1 MIWLSDKNAPDLK
14 PLNKSYEIAGKNLT
28 FESGKLALLI
38 NGSVVISDEDN
49 VLLTTAWIK
58 ENWVNEKA
66 DFFPLVVDFQEKY
79 YATWTIWW
87 NRFNKREARPSEE
100 ATLASRIID
109 RPIRPMF
116 PKWIVNDT
124 QIIATVLSS
133 DAETDLSFW
142 WIIWASLSLM
152 MAGAP
157 FEGPVSGCKIA
168 LTNSWEYIFN
178 PKKSEE
184 EEAKLVLLTAGSL
197 DALTMVEAGAKEVSD
212 EEMLKALEYSH
223 NIIKEICKAQNDY
236 MKEFEE
242 KFWIKKITPTF
253 NLPDESLYELVKEFL
268 TEEKLECLYGLG
280 KHEFQEMLNNLDEQT
295 REFLA
300 SKWCIVWE
308 NNWNIW
314 ESCSVWEEKSIE
326 ESDVW
331 ALVYKRVKEVM
342 RKNILENEKRLD
354 WRKLDEV
361 RKVKA
366 ETGLLPRTHGSA
378 LFQRWMTQALSIT
391 TLWGPDDEM
400 LIDWMMEESTKRYI
414 HHYNFPP
421 FSVWE
426 VRMLRGVWRREIGH
440 WALAER
446 ALVPVLP
453 TEEEFP
459 YIVRVVSEITTC
471 NGSSSMASVCGSTL
485 SLMNAWVPIKAP
497 VGWVAMWMI
506 YDEQTGNYKILSD
519 IQAQEDFLW
528 DMDFK
533 VTRTHTWIT
542 AMQLDV
548 KIKWLSMNV
557 FREAFAQSSWA
568 VDYILEEMLKAQP
581 KVAESLSPYAPLIM
595 TMQVPVEK
603 ISAVIWKGWENVQRL
618 EKDYDL
624 RISIA
629 EDWLTTI
636 TAKTQEN
643 WEKVIEEIKEILWE
657 PKVWDK
663 LPWKVVKIIDW
674 MWAIVEFRWKNT
686 WMIHISKLSPL
697 RIEKIEDILKIWDNV
712 DFEIIQVDLA
722 KGRIG
727 LQRIP
732 TQEEI
737 KKFEELKK
745 KRDEEFAKRKA
756 EREKASWEKKEEK

>member
-1 MIWLSDKNAPDLK
+1 V
-14 PLNKSYEIAGKNLT
+14 EIRDPVH
-28 FESGKLALLI
+28 
-38 NGSVVISDEDN
+38 GSIH
-49 VLLTTAWIK
+49 I
-58 ENWVNEKA
+58 
-66 DFFPLVVDFQEKY
+66 
-79 YATWTIWW
+79 
-87 NRFNKREARPSEE
+87 
-100 ATLASRIID
+100 
-109 RPIRPMF
+109 
-116 PKWIVNDT
+116 
-124 QIIATVLSS
+124 
-133 DAETDLSFW
+133 
-142 WIIWASLSLM
+142 
-152 MAGAP
+152 
-157 FEGPVSGCKIA
+157 
-168 LTNSWEYIFN
+168 
-178 PKKSEE
+178 
-184 EEAKLVLLTAGSL
+184 L
-197 DALTMVEAGAKEVSD
+197 DS
-212 EEMLKALEYSH
+212 
-223 NIIKEICKAQNDY
+223 
-236 MKEFEE
+236 
-242 KFWIKKITPTF
+242 
-253 NLPDESLYELVKEFL
+253 
-268 TEEKLECLYGLG
+268 
-280 KHEFQEMLNNLDEQT
+280 
-295 REFLA
+295 
-300 SKWCIVWE
+300 
-308 NNWNIW
+308 
-314 ESCSVWEEKSIE
+314 
-326 ESDVW
+326 
-331 ALVYKRVKEVM
+331 
-342 RKNILENEKRLD
+342 EKRLD

-366 ETGLLPRTHGSA
+366 ETWLLPRTHGSA

-426 VRMLRGVWRREIGH
+426 VRMLRWVWRREIGH

-453 TEEEFP
+453 SEEEFP

-506 YDEQTGNYKILSD
+506 YDEQTWNYKILSD

-557 FREAFAQSSWA
+557 FKEAFAQSKWA
-568 VDYILEEMLKAQP
+568 VDYILEEMLKAQG
-581 KVAESLSPYAPLIM
+581 KVAESLSPYAPLIL
-595 TMQVPVEK
+595 TMQVPVDK
-603 ISAVIWKGWENVQRL
+603 ISTVIGRGWENVQRL

-624 RISIA
+624 KISIA
-629 EDWLTTI
+629 DDWLTTI
-636 TAKTQEN
+636 TAKSQQN

-657 PKVWDK
+657 PKTWDK
-663 LPWKVVKIIDW
+663 LSWKVINIIDW
-674 MWAIVEFRWKNT
+674 VWAIVEFKWKNT

-697 RIEKIEDILKIWDNV
+697 RIEKIEDILKVGDNV
-712 DFEIIQVDLA
+712 EFEIIQVDLA

-732 TQEEI
+732 TQEEV

-756 EREKASWEKKEEK
+756 EREKANEEKKEGK